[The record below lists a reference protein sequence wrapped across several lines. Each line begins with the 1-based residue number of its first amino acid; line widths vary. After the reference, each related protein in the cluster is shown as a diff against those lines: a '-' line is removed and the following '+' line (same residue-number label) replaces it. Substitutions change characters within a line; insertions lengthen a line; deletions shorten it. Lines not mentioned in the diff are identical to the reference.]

1 MRTDALKW
9 LSENRA
15 QRFGLIY
22 INPPSFSRSKRMRDV
37 QDVQRDHVN
46 LIRAAAV
53 LLEPDG
59 ALIFSTHLRPFNLDR
74 ARLAEL
80 TLEDMSRQTLCVDFA
95 RRPHSHHCFCI
106 AHQIDSFGGCR
117 RIECF

>member
-1 MRTDALKW
+1 MKW

-37 QDVQRDHVN
+37 PDVQRDHVN
-46 LIRAAAV
+46 LRAAAV

-59 ALIFSTHLRPFNLDR
+59 ALIFSAHLRRFNLDR

-80 TLEDMSRQTLCVDFA
+80 TAEDIWR
-95 RRPHSHHCFCI
+95 
-106 AHQIDSFGGCR
+106 
-117 RIECF
+117 

>member
-1 MRTDALKW
+1 MKW

-22 INPPSFSRSKRMRDV
+22 INPPSFSRSKRMRDMP
-37 QDVQRDHVN
+37 DVQRDHAN

-59 ALIFSTHLRPFNLDR
+59 ALIFSAHLRRFNLDR

-80 TLEDMSRQTLCVDFA
+80 TVEDMSRQTLCVDFA
-95 RRPHSHHCFCI
+95 CRPQWHHCFCI
-106 AHQIDSFGGCR
+106 AHQNG
-117 RIECF
+117 